1 MPVTPSLLELCATC
15 DKWVNWFRFK
25 VACPSEKIF
34 QLCRAVSQ
42 PVKKTDTKTDS
53 KEQTMSRKNLP
64 ESKKDRLLKK
74 KRRS

>member
-1 MPVTPSLLELCATC
+1 MRHVINGLTGLDLKWHVLL
-15 DKWVNWFRFK
+15 K
-25 VACPSEKIF
+25 KIF

-74 KRRS
+74 TTVLTSD